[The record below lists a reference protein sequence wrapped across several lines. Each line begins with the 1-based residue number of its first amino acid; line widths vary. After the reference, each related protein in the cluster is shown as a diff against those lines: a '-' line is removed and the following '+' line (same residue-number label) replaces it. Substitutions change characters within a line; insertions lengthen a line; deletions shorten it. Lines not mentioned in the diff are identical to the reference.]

1 MYRKVFAWAL
11 TGVMA
16 LSPLATAQEM
26 SPKTKP
32 SKAKPV
38 AAKPLPTKPLSEDQ
52 KVAHLL
58 ERATFGARPG
68 DVERVK
74 KLGWQKFLDEQL
86 APERLDDAVTD
97 QKLKTIHALGLSSEE
112 LARTYDV
119 PQQELAA
126 KLKEKGF
133 DISEVY
139 IGGNA
144 QNAPKPDAAT
154 TSEAKPGETKP
165 DPFARRREAQRI
177 LAEMGYRQ
185 PRELV
190 EQLQQ
195 AKIIRAVYS
204 ERQLQEVMTDF
215 WFNHFNVYINKG
227 ADRILTPTYER
238 DAIRAKAFGKFG
250 DLLKATAESPAMLF
264 YLDNWTSATPNA
276 KGGDDREEQVQK
288 MLNQMEKGRR
298 ARKADG
304 QAVLDDAEYEKRRA
318 QMQQNLDRLKA
329 AKRNRGINENYA
341 REIMELHTLG
351 VDGGYTQK
359 DVQEVARCF
368 TGWTI
373 RQPRA
378 GGSFYFNPAFHDD
391 GEKIVLGQKI
401 LAGGGIQD
409 GYKVLEILAKQ
420 PATAK
425 FVSTKLARKF
435 VSDHPPAAL
444 VERMAQ
450 TFRKTDGDMREVLR
464 AMFTAPEFWS
474 SETYRAKIKTP
485 FEMTVSAVRALNGET
500 NGNPQFHKWL
510 TQMGEGLFLAQ
521 PPTGYPDTAD
531 HWVNTGALLDRMN
544 FALALSANRINGTRV
559 DLAKLA
565 PTTPNASRAQL
576 VDHFAKLLLHTELSP
591 QTRATIDKSLNESSS
606 ATGLAMNNSGTNSDA
621 AKIAQ
626 IVGLLLGSPAF
637 QRQ

>member
-1 MYRKVFAWAL
+1 MFRKVFAWAL
-11 TGVMA
+11 TSVMA
-16 LSPLATAQEM
+16 LSPLAATAQEM

-32 SKAKPV
+32 NKAKPV
-38 AAKPLPTKPLSEDQ
+38 SAKPLTEDQ

-58 ERATFGARPG
+58 DRVTFGARPYEI
-68 DVERVK
+68 ERVK
-74 KLGWQKFLDEQL
+74 KIGWQKFLEAQL
-86 APERLDDAVTD
+86 APERLDDSAVE
-97 QKLKTIHALGLSSEE
+97 QKLKTIHSLSLNTEE
-112 LARTYDV
+112 LARTYDPPKEV
-119 PQQELAA
+119 LAA
-126 KLKEKGF
+126 KLKEKGY
-133 DISEVY
+133 DLSDMYV
-139 IGGNA
+139 GNDA
-144 QNAPKPDAAT
+144 LNAPKPQPQSGDAKAGST
-154 TSEAKPGETKP
+154 
-165 DPFARRREAQRI
+165 DPLARRREAQRI
-177 LAEMGYRQ
+177 MAEMGFRL
-185 PRELV
+185 PREVV

-215 WFNHFNVYINKG
+215 WFNHFNVYVNKG
-227 ADRILTPTYER
+227 ADRILTTAYER

-276 KGGDDREEQVQK
+276 KGGDDREEQLQK
-288 MLNQMEKGRR
+288 MLTQMESGRR
-298 ARKADG
+298 ARKQAG

-329 AKRNRGINENYA
+329 SKRNRGINENYA

-373 RQPRA
+373 RQPRQ
-378 GGSFYFNPAFHDD
+378 GGSFYFNAAIHDD
-391 GEKIVLGQKI
+391 GEKVVLGQKI
-401 LAGGGIQD
+401 AAGGGIQD
-409 GYKVLEILAKQ
+409 GYKVLELLAKQ

-435 VSDHPPAAL
+435 VSDNPPAAL
-444 VERMAQ
+444 VEKMTQ
-450 TFRKTDGDMREVLR
+450 TFRKTDGDVREVLR

-474 SETYRAKIKTP
+474 SEAYRAKIKTP

-500 NGNPQFHKWL
+500 NGNPQFHKWI
-510 TQMGEGLFLAQ
+510 TQMGEGLFQAQ
-521 PPTGYPDTAD
+521 PPTGYPDTAE

-565 PTTPNASRAQL
+565 PTTNVSRTQL
-576 VDHFAKLLLHTELSP
+576 VDHFARLLLHTELSP
-591 QTRATIDKSLNESSS
+591 QTRATIDKTLGETTL
-606 ATGLAMNNSGTNSDA
+606 ATNNTEANSDA

-626 IVGLLLGSPAF
+626 VVGLLLGSPEF

>member
-1 MYRKVFAWAL
+1 MYRKVFVWTL
-11 TGVMA
+11 TGLMA
-16 LSPLATAQEM
+16 LSSLGVTAQEM
-26 SPKTKP
+26 SPKSKP
-32 SKAKPV
+32 TKAKPV
-38 AAKPLPTKPLSEDQ
+38 AAKPLTEDQ

-58 ERATFGARPG
+58 ERITFGARLG
-68 DVERVK
+68 DAERVK
-74 KLGWQKFLDEQL
+74 KIGWQKFLDEQL
-86 APERLDDAVTD
+86 APEKLDDSVTE
-97 QKLKTIHALGLSSEE
+97 QKLKTIHALGLTTEE

-133 DISEVY
+133 DITDMY
-139 IGGNA
+139 PGGNA
-144 QNAPKPDAAT
+144 PNAPKPDAKSDANQ
-154 TSEAKPGETKP
+154 P
-165 DPFARRREAQRI
+165 DPQARRREAQRI

-195 AKIIRAVYS
+195 SKIIRAVYS

-215 WFNHFNVYINKG
+215 WFNHFNVFINKG
-227 ADRILTPTYER
+227 ADRILTPAYER
-238 DAIRAKAFGKFG
+238 DAIRAKAFGKFS

-264 YLDNWTSATPNA
+264 YLDNWTSASPNA
-276 KGGDDREEQVQK
+276 KGNDQEERTQK
-288 MLNQMEKGRR
+288 MIEQMKEIRR
-298 ARKADG
+298 TRKAEG
-304 QAVLDDAEYEKRRA
+304 QPVIDEAEYEKRRT

-329 AKRNRGINENYA
+329 QRRNRGINENYA

-378 GGSFYFNPAFHDD
+378 GGSFYFNAAIHDD
-391 GEKIVLGQKI
+391 GEKIILGQKI
-401 LAGGGIQD
+401 PAGGGMQD
-409 GYKVLEILAKQ
+409 GYKVIEILSRH

-435 VSDHPPAAL
+435 VSDNPPAAL
-444 VERMAQ
+444 VDKMAN

-474 SETYRAKIKTP
+474 NETYRAKIKTP
-485 FEMTVSAVRALNGET
+485 FEMTVSAVRALNGDT
-500 NGNPQFHKWL
+500 NGNPQFHKWI

-565 PTTPNASRAQL
+565 PTTPNASRTQL
-576 VDHFAKLLLHTELSP
+576 VDHFARLLLHIELSP
-591 QTRATIDKSLNESSS
+591 QTRATIDKSLNE
-606 ATGLAMNNSGTNSDA
+606 ATLAMNNSGTNSDA
-621 AKIAQ
+621 AKI
-626 IVGLLLGSPAF
+626 VGLLLGSPEF